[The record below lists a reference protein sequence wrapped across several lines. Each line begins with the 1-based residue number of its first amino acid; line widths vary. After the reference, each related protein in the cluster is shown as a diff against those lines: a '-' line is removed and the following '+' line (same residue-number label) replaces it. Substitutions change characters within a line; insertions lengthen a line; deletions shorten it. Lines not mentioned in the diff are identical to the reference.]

1 MKLKW
6 ITCIA
11 AFMACTAPVSAR
23 QWTLQQCVDY
33 ALANNITLQ
42 KATVQ
47 KLSALEDVYQS
58 QAQLL
63 PSLSA
68 STSQNVTYRP
78 WPQQGIVSEGF
89 VSSSVDKVYYNGS
102 YNVNA
107 NWTVWNG
114 NRNRNTVKLNK
125 FTAEKAALDS
135 ATQANLLIEQIAQLY
150 VQILYSADA
159 VKVNESALAT
169 SKTTEERG
177 KEFVKNKLMSKAD
190 LSQLTAQRAQDEYN
204 VVQAQSSLKDYK
216 RQLKQLLQIT
226 DSEEFDVTVP
236 VTTDAMALQAI
247 PVLQTVYDAALTFR
261 PEIQNAKL
269 GIQSSELSVKIAKA
283 LSLPTIGFNVGV
295 GTSTTSMSDNK
306 WGRQLKNNFDIGAGV
321 TLSIPIFDQRQKKTT
336 VNKALLQKQNY
347 ELDLRDKQTTLYST
361 IENYWLQA
369 ENNQSRFKAAK
380 VSTESAQESYDML
393 TGKFKNNLINIVEL
407 MTGKDKLISAQQTEL
422 QSKYLAILNIALLN
436 FYKTGTLTTK

>member
-1 MKLKW
+1 
-6 ITCIA
+6 
-11 AFMACTAPVSAR
+11 MACTAPVSAR

-125 FTAEKAALDS
+125 VTAEQAALDS

-226 DSEEFDVTVP
+226 DNEEFDVTVP
-236 VTTDAMALQAI
+236 ATTDAMALQAI
-247 PVLQTVYDAALTFR
+247 PALQTVYDAALTFR

-321 TLSIPIFDQRQKKTT
+321 TLVSPSSTSGKRKLRST
-336 VNKALLQKQNY
+336 KA
-347 ELDLRDKQTTLYST
+347 
-361 IENYWLQA
+361 
-369 ENNQSRFKAAK
+369 FAAK
-380 VSTESAQESYDML
+380 A
-393 TGKFKNNLINIVEL
+393 EL
-407 MTGKDKLISAQQTEL
+407 
-422 QSKYLAILNIALLN
+422 
-436 FYKTGTLTTK
+436 